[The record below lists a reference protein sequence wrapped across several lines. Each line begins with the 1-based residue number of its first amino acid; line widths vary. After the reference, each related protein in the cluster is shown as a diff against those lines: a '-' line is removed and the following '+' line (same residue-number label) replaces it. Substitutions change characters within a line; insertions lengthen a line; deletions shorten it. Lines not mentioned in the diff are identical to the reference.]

1 MAKFLIFTNNATF
14 HQEAGTPKE
23 AIERF
28 IGRIKQRAS
37 ENRTK
42 IPIDRE
48 ISFTLT
54 EALENEA
61 LMLIVVAAD
70 TEHPRKLLGGYC
82 RNRFV
87 DVVDQELAKA
97 VRRKLTDEEFRSVCV

>member
-14 HQEAGTPKE
+14 NQEAETPKE

-28 IGRIKQRAS
+28 IVRIKQRAS

-42 IPIDRE
+42 IPLDRE
-48 ISFTLT
+48 ISLTLS
-54 EALENEA
+54 EALEAEA

-70 TEHPRKLLGGYC
+70 SDRPRKLLGGYS
-82 RNRFV
+82 RNRYV
-87 DVVDQELAKA
+87 DVVDQELAKS
-97 VRRKLTDEEFRSVCV
+97 VRRKLTEEEFRSVCL